1 MAITRSD
8 ELRHSPTAR
17 DTTLSSRVTATIIR
31 SLNTITQKNEIRRNN
46 NRVQQEVRKVAKEG
60 LKQKSKKPW
69 RN

>member
-31 SLNTITQKNEIRRNN
+31 SLNTITQKNEIRRNTTECN
-46 NRVQQEVRKVAKEG
+46 KKLEKWQRKD
-60 LKQKSKKPW
+60 
-69 RN
+69 